1 LPLRE
6 INDLN
11 GDEHI
16 QTRLAGLP
24 DKPGVYIMRD
34 VKGGVIYVGKALSL
48 KSRVRSY
55 FHESAMHTPK
65 NQRLAGE
72 IADLEWIVT
81 GSELEALVLESELI
95 KRYRPRYN
103 VRLKDDKRYPY
114 LKVTLQ
120 ESFPRLMVVRRMQQD
135 GARYFGPFTSAQAV
149 YQSLELLRRLFP
161 YRTCDREIT
170 GKDRRPCLYYHI
182 KRCPGPCIGA
192 ISREDYRETI
202 EHICLFLEGKHEEI
216 IPELEEEMAR
226 AAEALRFEEAA
237 RLRDQIEAIKRVIE
251 RQRIVSGHLK
261 DHDILAFARE
271 DGQACVQVFF
281 VRGGKLIGREY
292 FVLTGTQDEE
302 EQELISSFIKQ
313 FYDEAAY
320 IPPEILVP
328 TDLDDLAVIQQWL
341 KQKRGRKAVVQVP
354 KRGDK
359 RDILAMATENA
370 VETLT
375 MLRAEW
381 DADKNKQVQALQE
394 LQEAL
399 KLPTPP
405 ARIECYDISNIQG
418 QLSTGSM
425 VVFVHGVPSKQDYRR
440 FRIKTVQ
447 GADDYAAMAEV
458 LSRRFA
464 RAAEYAAQEE
474 TSPSAP
480 GAENR
485 WAIMPDLV
493 LIDGG
498 KGQLHA
504 AQQAMEEKGVDHIPV
519 AGLAKREEE
528 LFVPDRAA
536 PILLPRDSQ
545 GLYLL
550 QRIRDE
556 AHRFAV
562 SYHRKLRE
570 KKGTKSILDDIPGIG
585 PRRRQALLERFGSL
599 EAIRAASVDDL
610 ASVPGMT
617 RRVAEEMVQYL

>member
-1 LPLRE
+1 
-6 INDLN
+6 LN

>member
-1 LPLRE
+1 M
-6 INDLN
+6 N

-48 KSRVRSY
+48 RSRVRSY
-55 FHESAMHTPK
+55 FHESATHTPK

-120 ESFPRLMVVRRMQQD
+120 EDFPRLMVVRRMQQD
-135 GARYFGPFTSAQAV
+135 GSRYFGPFTSAQAV

-170 GKDRRPCLYYHI
+170 GNDRRPCLYYHI
-182 KRCPGPCIGA
+182 KRCSGPCIGA

-226 AAEALRFEEAA
+226 AAEALHFEEAA

-261 DHDILAFARE
+261 DHDILAFARD

-302 EQELISSFIKQ
+302 EQELMSSFIKQ

-341 KQKRGRKAVVQVP
+341 KQKRGRKAVVHVP
-354 KRGDK
+354 KRGEK

-370 VETLT
+370 VETLA

-399 KLPTPP
+399 ELPTPP

-464 RAAEYAAQEE
+464 RAAEHAAQKD
-474 TSPSAP
+474 TMPPSP

-498 KGQLHA
+498 RGQLHA
-504 AQQAMEEKGVDHIPV
+504 AQQAMKEKGVDHIPV

-528 LFVPDRAA
+528 LFVPDRAT

-585 PRRRQALLERFGSL
+585 PRRRQALLEHFGSL
-599 EAIRAASVDDL
+599 DAIRAASVDDL
-610 ASVPGMT
+610 ASVPSMT